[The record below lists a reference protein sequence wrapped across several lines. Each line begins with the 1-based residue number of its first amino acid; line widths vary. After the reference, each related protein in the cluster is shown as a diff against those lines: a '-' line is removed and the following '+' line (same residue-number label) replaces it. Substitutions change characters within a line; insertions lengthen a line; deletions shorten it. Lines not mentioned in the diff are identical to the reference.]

1 MRFDDDQE
9 WIITMRAVTIL
20 LGLLLVL
27 PAFAEVHSGHAITMY
42 DAPKYGPS
50 FRHFDYVN
58 ADAPKGGQIKLHV
71 IGGFDSFMPYLPKGS
86 AAAGVGGLGPS
97 YIYDSLTVRSLDE
110 PFTEYGLLAERME
123 WPDDRGWI
131 TFTLRDEARF
141 ADGHPVT
148 AEDVVWSFNQLTEH
162 GQPLY
167 AYYYA
172 DVEKVEALSER
183 KVKFTFKPGDN
194 RELVMIVGQ
203 LPVLPKHFWKDK
215 DFTQAD
221 LTVPMGSGP
230 YRIASFKPGKQV
242 VYERRDDYWAWDLP
256 VIQGQYNFD
265 RVIFEYYLDQT
276 VALEAF
282 KKGDYDFRFE
292 MNSKLW
298 ATAYTGRDFNS
309 GKLVKEEVHHQNP
322 SGMQGFIFNTR
333 RPLFQDPVL
342 REAMAYALDF
352 EWSNKQLFYNQYKR
366 TRSYFQNSEM
376 AATGLPSEAELKL
389 LEPLRD
395 KLPERVFTEEYQ
407 PPVSDGTGRPRENLR
422 TAQTLLKKAGYEVRN
437 GQLFNPEGKPVK
449 FEFLLYSPAFERVV
463 LPFSRNL
470 KALGISA
477 DVIRVDESQYLQR
490 VRNFN
495 FDMIVGGWGQSSS
508 PGNEQRD
515 FWSSKAADRPSSR
528 NYAGIKDP
536 AIDSLVKT
544 LISAKDRE
552 ALVTSSRALD
562 RALQW
567 GFYVIPNWGMD
578 YHRFAYRSRL
588 AHPDLPPY
596 LGVDGALDLW
606 WDTTAE

>member
-1 MRFDDDQE
+1 
-9 WIITMRAVTIL
+9 MRAVTIL
-20 LGLLLVL
+20 LGLLLAL
-27 PAFAEVHSGHAITMY
+27 PALAEVHSSHAITMY

-58 ADAPKGGQIKLHV
+58 ANAPTGGQIKLHV

-97 YIYDSLTVRSLDE
+97 FLYDSLTVRSLDE

-131 TFTLRDEARF
+131 TFTLRDQARF
-141 ADGHPVT
+141 ADGQPVT

-256 VIQGQYNFD
+256 VIQGQYNFG

-298 ATAYTGRDFNS
+298 ATAYTGRDFNN
-309 GKLVKEEVHHQNP
+309 GKLVKEEIHHQNP

-376 AATGLPSEAELKL
+376 AATGLPSETELKL
-389 LEPLRD
+389 LAPLRD
-395 KLPERVFTEEYQ
+395 ELPERVFTEEYQ
-407 PPVSDGTGRPRENLR
+407 PPVSDGSGRPRENLR

-463 LPFSRNL
+463 LPFARNL
-470 KALGISA
+470 KALGINA

-490 VRNFN
+490 IRNFN